1 MRWGR
6 AEVTW
11 GFCLVA
17 AWINYLDRQR
27 IFPLALA
34 ACALHELGHYAAIRC
49 LGGDV
54 KRIRLTAVGAEMTLD
69 RPLSYAG
76 EGAAALA
83 GPGVNLMTALGL
95 ILWGRGWT
103 FAGINL
109 VLGCFNL
116 LPVSVMDGGR
126 ALACTLAL
134 LAGPETAGRVGE
146 TLDRAFTAAMLACGL
161 LLAGAWGNITMLLAA
176 LWLSVLFWRRKRER
190 RK

>member
-1 MRWGR
+1 MKFRK
-6 AEVTW
+6 
-11 GFCLVA
+11 
-17 AWINYLDRQR
+17 
-27 IFPLALA
+27 LA
-34 ACALHELGHYAAIRC
+34 
-49 LGGDV
+49 
-54 KRIRLTAVGAEMTLD
+54 
-69 RPLSYAG
+69 
-76 EGAAALA
+76 AAALA
-83 GPGVNLMTALGL
+83 LS
-95 ILWGRGWT
+95 LWGRGWT

-176 LWLSVLFWRRKRER
+176 LWLLAGMLQRRFPKRKGQKSGRKRDFL
-190 RK
+190 